1 MSTETNGSA
10 PPDPKRAKDRSVW
23 DVAKEAFENRLI
35 EGDRPMER
43 AAKAKVSPSE

>member
-1 MSTETNGSA
+1 MSTETKGSA

-35 EGDRPMER
+35 EGDRPAER
-43 AAKAKVSPSE
+43 KVRTKMPSPE